1 MEMLRLFYVIPLSL
15 EKFKIED
22 FSFFFFQK
30 WIKEKVGKYR
40 DNILKDIYISLKI
53 IREIN

>member
-22 FSFFFFQK
+22 FSFFFFFK
-30 WIKEKVGKYR
+30 SELKRRLE
-40 DNILKDIYISLKI
+40 NIAI
-53 IREIN
+53 IF

>member
-22 FSFFFFQK
+22 FSFFFFK
-30 WIKEKVGKYR
+30 SELKRRLE
-40 DNILKDIYISLKI
+40 NIAI
-53 IREIN
+53 IF